1 MRPCIDFNCDLGEGV
16 GDDTSIL
23 PFISSASIAC
33 GFHAGSPELMRETV
47 SLCREHGV
55 AIGAHPSFADR
66 ENFGRIGQAISPGD
80 AYALTLYQIG
90 ALDAFVR
97 TTGLRLNHVK
107 PHGAFYNQ
115 AARDHELADAIATAV
130 RDYDP
135 GLILYGLAG
144 SALTQAG
151 TMRGLRVVQEAFAER
166 RYEADA
172 ALTPRSRADAS
183 IEHSTEAATQ
193 VIALLRDGTITA
205 RTGELV
211 PLRADS
217 ICLHGDRPDAARF
230 ARELRMAIEKAG
242 FDVRAPERLG

>member
-1 MRPCIDFNCDLGEGV
+1 MRSQIDFNCDLGEGV
-16 GDDTSIL
+16 GDDAAIL

-47 SLCREHGV
+47 SLCRIHGV

-66 ENFGRIGQAISPGD
+66 ENFGRTAQTISPGD

-97 TTGLRLNHVK
+97 AAGLRLNHVK

-115 AARDHELADAIATAV
+115 AAHDRELAEAIAAAV

-144 SALTQAG
+144 SVLTGAG
-151 TMRGLRVVQEAFAER
+151 TALDLQVVHEAFAER

-172 ALTPRSRADAS
+172 TLTPRSHPDASLDDPADA
-183 IEHSTEAATQ
+183 AAQ
-193 VIALLRDGTITA
+193 AVLLLRDGVAIA
-205 RTGELV
+205 RTGERLA
-211 PLRADS
+211 LRADS
-217 ICLHGDRPDAARF
+217 LCLHGDRPDAVAF
-230 ARELRMAIEKAG
+230 ARELRSAIQKSG
-242 FDVRAPERLG
+242 FLIHAPERRR

>member
-1 MRPCIDFNCDLGEGV
+1 MRPGIDFNCDLGEGV
-16 GDDTSIL
+16 GDDAAIL

-47 SLCREHGV
+47 NLCGEHGV

-66 ENFGRIGQAISPGD
+66 ENFGRIAQSISPGD

-97 TTGLRLNHVK
+97 AAGLRLNHVK

-115 AARDHELADAIATAV
+115 AARDRELADAIAAAV

-151 TMRGLRVVQEAFAER
+151 AARGLRVAQEAFAER

-172 ALTPRSRADAS
+172 TLTPRSRADAN
-183 IEHSTEAATQ
+183 IEHSAEAAIQ
-193 VIALLRDGTITA
+193 VAALLRDGAVTA
-205 RTGELV
+205 RTGEPV
-211 PLRADS
+211 PLHADS

-230 ARELRMAIEKAG
+230 ARELRTAIENAG

>member
-1 MRPCIDFNCDLGEGV
+1 MRLSVDFNCDLGEGV
-16 GDDTSIL
+16 GDDAAIL

-47 SLCREHGV
+47 NLCGEHGV

-66 ENFGRIGQAISPGD
+66 ENFGRTAHSISPGD

-97 TTGLRLNHVK
+97 AAGLRLNHVK

-115 AARDHELADAIATAV
+115 AARDGELADAIASAV

-144 SALTQAG
+144 SALTHAG
-151 TMRGLRVVQEAFAER
+151 AMRGLQVVQEAFAER

-172 ALTPRSRADAS
+172 TLTPRSRADAS
-183 IEHSTEAATQ
+183 IEHPAEAAMQ
-193 VIALLRDGTITA
+193 VIALLRNEAITA
-205 RTGELV
+205 RTGELI
-211 PLRADS
+211 PMRADS
-217 ICLHGDRPDAARF
+217 VCLHGDRPDAVRF
-230 ARELRMAIEKAG
+230 ARELRMAIEDAG
-242 FDVRAPERLG
+242 FEVRAPEHPG